1 VPHLAP
7 MNPPTPSSTRPG
19 PPSRVAGMARVG
31 LGIATAVGVSAPAVL
46 ACTLPATLRV
56 SEGAAA
62 TPAASRVWL
71 ALAVSAFAPMICA
84 IFVVRGAREGLRA
97 FAGPRARVRAFGY
110 GIFLS
115 GMFVG
120 LSLFGTV
127 LRAATHNRALA
138 GVTFAVGGVALV
150 LAITVITGR
159 IVVLLEQASARGR
172 AIAGVGIALVFGG
185 ALSWTV
191 LRFASVAARDS
202 ASSMFPG
209 IVLDFLAF
217 GLAALFAARPTFAER
232 RSLAVAGPALALV
245 VVAWGLSALRD
256 PAIHAAIEERAPA
269 FAPLVD
275 LVPST

>member
-1 VPHLAP
+1 MKASA
-7 MNPPTPSSTRPG
+7 PSSTGPG
-19 PPSRVAGMARVG
+19 PLRRAVF
-31 LGIATAVGVSAPAVL
+31 GIATAVGASAPAVL

-56 SEGAAA
+56 SEGVAA

-71 ALAVSAFAPMICA
+71 ALAASALAPMVCA

-97 FAGPRARVRAFGY
+97 FAGPGARIRAFGA

-127 LRAATHNRALA
+127 LRAATHNSALA
-138 GVTFAVGGVALV
+138 GVTFAMGGLALA
-150 LAITVITGR
+150 LAMGVMSAR
-159 IVVLLEQASARGR
+159 IVVLFEQASAKGR
-172 AIAGVGIALVFGG
+172 AAAGLGIVVVVGT
-185 ALSWTV
+185 ALSWAV
-191 LRFASVAARDS
+191 LRFASVAARDA

-217 GLAALFAARPTFAER
+217 ALAALFAARPTFGER
-232 RSLAVAGPALALV
+232 RSLAVAGPAVALLV
-245 VVAWGLSALRD
+245 VACGVSVLRD

-269 FAPLVD
+269 FAPLAD